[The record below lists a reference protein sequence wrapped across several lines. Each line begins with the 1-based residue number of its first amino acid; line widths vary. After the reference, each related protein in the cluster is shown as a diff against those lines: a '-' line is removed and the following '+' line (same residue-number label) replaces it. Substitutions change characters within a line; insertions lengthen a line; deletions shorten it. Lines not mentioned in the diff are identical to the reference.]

1 VYGTFPLQ
9 PGARRYEIKYTGI
22 CNCYRS
28 NYMELIL
35 IFINYNETKSAFL
48 NKIVES
54 VLFESICKKWQLEN
68 RKK

>member
-1 VYGTFPLQ
+1 MEHFP
-9 PGARRYEIKYTGI
+9 
-22 CNCYRS
+22 CNLVLAGMKL
-28 NYMELIL
+28 NILVFVIVTVQMELIL

-54 VLFESICKKWQLEN
+54 VLFESICKKWQFEN